1 MILNDRENNGKLHLG
16 LGGSEDETMANLW
29 EYKVKRIIIVS
40 VFKNTTSTRIEVTL
54 PY

>member
-1 MILNDRENNGKLHLG
+1 MTEKTMGRKTALG
-16 LGGSEDETMANLW
+16 GGGSEDETMANLW

>member
-1 MILNDRENNGKLHLG
+1 MTEKTMGRKTAFG
-16 LGGSEDETMANLW
+16 GGSEDETMANLW